1 MIEVVQL
8 AACLLLLKSAP
19 RESFSL
25 YSKGRFL
32 QAARRRGEG
41 IQTDNWAEVSQDVP
55 SVTH

>member
-19 RESFSL
+19 RGSFSL
-25 YSKGRFL
+25 YSEGRLL
-32 QAARRRGEG
+32 QEARWRGEG
-41 IQTDNWAEVSQDVP
+41 NQTDNWAEVSQEVP